1 MPAQCTAYAAEK
13 AHCCQH
19 NLQRTHAAGSGADAM
34 LCIAQVWSIT
44 RDECVHTFDA
54 HKKEIYTIKWS
65 PCGPGSA
72 NPNQQLLLAT
82 ASFDATVKLWDV
94 DAGG

>member
-1 MPAQCTAYAAEK
+1 VLLSCKVNAIRWDPSAKLLASCSDDTSAK
-13 AHCCQH
+13 
-19 NLQRTHAAGSGADAM
+19 
-34 LCIAQVWSIT
+34 VWSMA
-44 RDECVHTFDA
+44 RDEPLHNFTD

-65 PCGPGSA
+65 PCGPGSP

-94 DAGG
+94 EGQG